1 MKHREIH
8 RTSIHPLHAGTKQ
21 TGAALQQP
29 LQAQALVAAEGP
41 PQPRQGAQGRTS
53 GARTAVSRPR
63 TTSGPR
69 PASASGPIAPA
80 AQKAPA
86 RPASRSGPSPRPA
99 AATVSAWPATGRANE
114 DVEMGGIKW
123 TWRTE
128 VKATPDPNLRRV
140 DLRVEKKGDKSAVA
154 FASLSGFIS
163 NVGRQATQ

>member
-1 MKHREIH
+1 MSLR
-8 RTSIHPLHAGTKQ
+8 RRAAGFT
-21 TGAALQQP
+21 LMEM
-29 LQAQALVAAEGP
+29 LVAVGVLAIAL
-41 PQPRQGAQGRTS
+41 GAIIGN
-53 GARTAVSRPR
+53 GARYADSAAGLRDR
-63 TTSGPR
+63 TV
-69 PASASGPIAPA
+69 ALLV
-80 AQKAPA
+80 A
-86 RPASRSGPSPRPA
+86 RNRMAELELS
-99 AATVSAWPATGRANE
+99 TTWPATGRANE